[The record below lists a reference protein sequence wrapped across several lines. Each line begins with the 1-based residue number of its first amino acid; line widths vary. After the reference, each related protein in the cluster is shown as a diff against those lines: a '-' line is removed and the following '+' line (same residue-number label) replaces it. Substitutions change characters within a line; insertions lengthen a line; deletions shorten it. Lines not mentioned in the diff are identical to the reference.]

1 MSKNKRPETIS
12 DIIQRGRQS
21 NTYSGLCTSDRLKY
35 LTIYVN
41 KNKELNNSQHEAV
54 LGMTDEE
61 FFKQS
66 SVTGDDLDRED
77 WEKWQEKL
85 QRKL

>member
-1 MSKNKRPETIS
+1 MSKNKKPETIS

-77 WEKWQEKL
+77 
-85 QRKL
+85 